1 MTQTLPDWS
10 SLQPGTELPTI
21 ELPPITRHTLALYC
35 GASGDHNPIHVD
47 IDFAQSAG
55 MPDVFAHGM
64 LSMAWLGR
72 QLTDWCPQE
81 KLRSLSV
88 RFVGITRLGDVIRC
102 EAQVIEL
109 TDVANER
116 HARLQLKTVNQMDE
130 SKVLGEAV
138 VAL

>member
-1 MTQTLPDWS
+1 
-10 SLQPGTELPTI
+10 
-21 ELPPITRHTLALYC
+21 
-35 GASGDHNPIHVD
+35 
-47 IDFAQSAG
+47 

-72 QLTDWCPQE
+72 QLTDWWPQE

-102 EAQVIEL
+102 EARVIEL
-109 TDVANER
+109 IDVAHER
-116 HARLQLKTVNQMDE
+116 HARLQLRTVNQMDE

>member
-1 MTQTLPDWS
+1 MKQLYLHALAAGDM
-10 SLQPGTELPTI
+10 LPTLTL
-21 ELPPITRHTLALYC
+21 EPLNRTTLALFA
-35 GASGDHNPIHVD
+35 GASNDHNPLH
-47 IDFAQSAG
+47 IDSDYAQRAG

-64 LSMAWLGR
+64 LSVAWLGR
-72 QLTDWCPQE
+72 QLTDWWPQE

-130 SKVLGEAV
+130 IKVLGEAV